1 MYAENARTIV
11 AMDSP
16 IFGRVMNV
24 CIGAMM
30 VGSIKF
36 TKNEGEEVKR
46 AEEYG
51 TSLSTRLGPIAEMH
65 FQATLPSAAVPF

>member
-51 TSLSTRLGPIAEMH
+51 LSTSNE
-65 FQATLPSAAVPF
+65 V